1 MPFESK
7 IQNLESAKTEEKK
20 AEIKDV
26 YLGINMAVFLIEPGQ
41 ICCGTNVL
49 CLWDLFVAS
58 EGCLHVASVFKLTF
72 KKAPKTSQ

>member
-7 IQNLESAKTEEKK
+7 IQNGPTNCKKPRNKK

-49 CLWDLFVAS
+49 CLWNLFVAS
-58 EGCLHVASVFKLTF
+58 EGWLHVASVF
-72 KKAPKTSQ
+72 